1 MLTNETQSESYSN
14 VALALLVAFDP
25 RKYLTRFTLESGSC
39 IINGMH
45 GAVDSHVPIFS
56 YSGKVRKPIVGL
68 M

>member
-1 MLTNETQSESYSN
+1 M
-14 VALALLVAFDP
+14 ALALLVAFDP

-56 YSGKVRKPIVGL
+56 YSGKSKKTYCRAYVT
-68 M
+68 